1 MSLLDLLISPA
12 AAQSAAAAPGGAMA
26 GLQYLPLIFLALLMY
41 FMMIRPQMK
50 RAKEHRELLAK
61 LARGDEVITNGGIA
75 GRVDELGENFIT
87 VEIAEGVRVKLQKS
101 AIVAVLPKGTL
112 KSA

>member
-12 AAQSAAAAPGGAMA
+12 AAQAAAPGAAPSPIPSIAMMV
-26 GLQYLPLIFLALLMY
+26 ALFGIMY
-41 FMMIRPQMK
+41 FLMIRPQMK
-50 RAKEHRELLAK
+50 RAKEHRELTGKLAK
-61 LARGDEVITNGGIA
+61 GDEVITNGGIA
-75 GRVDELGENFIT
+75 GRVDELGENFIS
-87 VEIAEGVRVKLQKS
+87 VEIAEGVKVKMQRA

>member
-12 AAQSAAAAPGGAMA
+12 AAQAAAPGASPSPIPSIVMMV
-26 GLQYLPLIFLALLMY
+26 ALFGIMY
-41 FMMIRPQMK
+41 FLMIRPQMK
-50 RAKEHRELLAK
+50 RAKEHRELTSKLAK
-61 LARGDEVITNGGIA
+61 GDEVITNGGIA
-75 GRVDELGENFIT
+75 GRVDELGENFIS
-87 VEIAEGVRVKLQKS
+87 VEIADGVRVKLQRT

>member
-12 AAQSAAAAPGGAMA
+12 AAQAAAPGAAPSPIPSIVMMV
-26 GLQYLPLIFLALLMY
+26 ALFGIMY
-41 FMMIRPQMK
+41 FLMIRPQMK
-50 RAKEHRELLAK
+50 RAKEHRELTGKLAK
-61 LARGDEVITNGGIA
+61 GDEVITNGGIA

-87 VEIAEGVRVKLQKS
+87 VEIAEGVKVKMQRA